1 MLTLC
6 TFLSLFNT
14 SNAWISII
22 VLSST
27 LLMYSVSYII
37 LMNQLAQKQGKRLLS
52 ILKEK
57 SKFFLQNFFTTLFIP
72 IDISNPYDSFYL
84 HQNILTTL
92 LYAIISFV
100 TLILVSFWGEYVT
113 IPEVYS
119 KDDVS
124 QNKIAYQII
133 CGVEIGAL
141 LIGVGAAFLINY
153 TIKDKNLPNMLLW
166 AIESGEDTDAANQI
180 GIKGVNLEAF
190 DK

>member
-6 TFLSLFNT
+6 TFLSLFDT

-37 LMNQLAQKQGKRLLS
+37 LMNQLGKKQGERLLS
-52 ILKEK
+52 ILKEN

-72 IDISNPYDSFYL
+72 IDICDPNDSFYL
-84 HQNILTTL
+84 YQNILTTL

-100 TLILVSFWGEYVT
+100 TLILVTFWGEYVK

-119 KDDVS
+119 MDAH

-141 LIGVGAAFLINY
+141 LIGVGAAYLINY
-153 TIKDKNLPNMLLW
+153 TIKDKNLPM
-166 AIESGEDTDAANQI
+166 
-180 GIKGVNLEAF
+180 
-190 DK
+190 